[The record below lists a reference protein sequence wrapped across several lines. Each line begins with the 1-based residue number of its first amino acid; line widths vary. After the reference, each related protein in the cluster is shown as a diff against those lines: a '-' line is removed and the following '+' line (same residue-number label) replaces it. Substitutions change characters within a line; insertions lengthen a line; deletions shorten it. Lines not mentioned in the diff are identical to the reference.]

1 MSVVLTKKP
10 KLIDFSGNTSMLEIQ
25 CSDYSSYVSNY
36 GVLLKLFC
44 EDAENTAYEVIY
56 DQMIPLLNRS
66 TGKISLQIND
76 KLHDYISYDIG
87 RLNPDIPV
95 LNFLECKKSCRRY
108 YFEFHEV
115 INGIPQAKNTTEIF
129 TALHGE
135 LSKRAQVT
143 SSLLSILQPGQNRET
158 DRFLKQGPRMT
169 YTRKEQLQFLY
180 FFNTR
185 TTVSSAELKVKYIFT
200 DNSEA
205 SFVIKT
211 FNLQEKRKYAFNVTF
226 DSFYS
231 PTNYPG
237 KVVSHYEVWIGKGSS
252 RYSETRTYYVNNKL
266 KKYIRYFLSW
276 SSFGSM
282 DTRVCYGE
290 GSTEVQITQRLSD
303 RIGLEF
309 DIQKA
314 SSFAFDLSSQ
324 SRFSVSTGFMSKAE
338 LVLWRDFYLSAFKYR
353 LVSGL
358 LIPIALLTENIKE
371 IEDGSLLHS
380 NSFEYRYLN
389 EEYAYTEGDIED
401 SGRFYKDILFY
412 NQTPPEGAITTEDG
426 RTVFSEAHYFIK
438 N

>member
-1 MSVVLTKKP
+1 MSVALTQKP
-10 KLIDFSGNTSMLEIQ
+10 KPFDFSGNTSVIEFQ
-25 CSDYSSYVSNY
+25 CSDYQAHESNY
-36 GVLLKLFC
+36 GLLLKIFC
-44 EDAENTAYEVIY
+44 EDADNASYEIIY
-56 DQMIPLLNRS
+56 NQMIPLLNRS

-108 YFEFHEV
+108 YLEFYEV
-115 INGIPQAKNTTEIF
+115 IDGIPQAKQTTEIF
-129 TALHGE
+129 TALHGA
-135 LSKRAQVT
+135 LSKRAQIT
-143 SSLLSILQPGQNRET
+143 SSLLSILQPGSREI
-158 DRFLKQGPRMT
+158 DRFLKQGPRMI
-169 YTRKEQLQFLY
+169 YTHKEQIQFLY

-185 TTVSSAELKVKYIFT
+185 STILNAELKVRYFFT
-200 DNSEA
+200 DKTEVSI
-205 SFVIKT
+205 VMTT
-211 FNLQEKRKYAFNVTF
+211 FNLEEKRKYAFNVTF

-231 PTNYPG
+231 STSYPG
-237 KVVSHYEVWIGKGSS
+237 REVSHYEVWLGKGDS
-252 RYSETRTYYVNNKL
+252 RYSEIRTYYVNNKL
-266 KKYIRYFLSW
+266 KKHIRYFLNW

-290 GSTEVQITQRLSD
+290 GTTEIQITQRTSD

-314 SSFAFDLSSQ
+314 SSFVFDLNSQ
-324 SRFSVSTGFMSKAE
+324 SRFSVTTGFMSKAE

-358 LIPIALLTENIKE
+358 LIPVALLTENIKE

-389 EEYAYTEGDIED
+389 EEYVFTEGDIED
-401 SGRFYKDILFY
+401 AGGFYKDILFY
-412 NQTPPEGAITTEDG
+412 NQTTPEGALVTEDG
-426 RTVFSEAHYFIK
+426 KIIFSEAHYFIK
-438 N
+438 K